1 MPASERATAGAV
13 RSAHVAH
20 FLPPDWGRVAR
31 LTAPALERAARDLA
45 APQVLI
51 LVPDAGAAVALARAL
66 APLEAAEGLHI
77 VAATTAS
84 RAKRLLA
91 AGRAQVIIGAPYALA
106 PSLGASVLKLDQVST
121 VMFAAADE
129 LDAADA
135 DLATVITEVPKG
147 ASRLLAALEAT
158 EGVETLI
165 ERYMHKA
172 RRVTDD
178 VTPAVEIAEGVTNLR
193 WLAVL
198 GSPVDAIPQVLD
210 DIDPPTAT
218 ILAFD
223 EATSDA
229 ASVLLHAIGHP
240 DESMARVSDAE
251 VAANTA
257 LVLVLG
263 IPTGTVWANVLA
275 AKPAQVVCIIAPR
288 QRAALQRL
296 AGEQQVLPFVPRAAV
311 LKARAAEARARAE
324 LRDVL
329 VSGVPSREVLAL
341 EPLIGEFDGLEI
353 AAAALRLLDKARASQ
368 EEAVRTAEGRVRA
381 LMKEQQAAERAD
393 APRESRG
400 GDREERGPRSFAPR
414 AGGDKPR
421 SFAPRGDRGDRGDK
435 PRGFAP
441 RGGGDKPRGF
451 APRGDRPERGDDR
464 GPRSR
469 GGEDFPLREP
479 SERAPRSYSPREGGD
494 KARGYVPRASAD
506 KPRGFAPR
514 GGAGADKP
522 RGFAPRGDKPGG
534 FAPRGGAG
542 GDKPR
547 GPRRDDDRG
556 PRGPRGPR

>member
-45 APQVLI
+45 ATQVLI

-66 APLEAAEGLHI
+66 APLDAADGLRV

-84 RAKRLLA
+84 RAKRLLGAGA
-91 AGRAQVIIGAPYALA
+91 AHVVIGAPFALA
-106 PSLGASVLKLDQVST
+106 PALSASVLKLDKVAT

-129 LDAADA
+129 LDAEDA
-135 DLATVITEVPKG
+135 DLAAVVTEVPKG
-147 ASRLLAALEAT
+147 ASRVLSALEAT

-172 RRVTDD
+172 RRVTED
-178 VTPAVEIAEGVTNLR
+178 VTAAIDSAEGVTNIR

-198 GSPVDAIPQVLD
+198 GSPADAVPQVLD
-210 DIDPPTAT
+210 DVDPPTAT
-218 ILAFD
+218 VV
-223 EATSDA
+223 ATDADA
-229 ASVLLHAIGHP
+229 AEAARAVLHAIGHG
-240 DESMARVSDAE
+240 DEAMARVSDGE

-257 LVLVLG
+257 LVVVLG
-263 IPTGTVWANVLA
+263 VPTGTVWAQVLA

-288 QRAALQRL
+288 QRASLQRL
-296 AGEQQVLPFVPRAAV
+296 AGEQPVLPFVPRSAV
-311 LKARAAEARARAE
+311 LKARAAEARARTE

-329 VSGVPSREVLAL
+329 VNGIPSREVLAL
-341 EPLIGEFDGLEI
+341 EPLISEFDGLEI
-353 AAAALRLLDKARASQ
+353 AAAALRLLEKARAAQ
-368 EEAVRTAEGRVRA
+368 DEAVRTAEGRVRA
-381 LMKEQQAAERAD
+381 LMKEQQAAEQA
-393 APRESRG
+393 ESRG
-400 GDREERGPRSFAPR
+400 GDRDERGPRSFAPR
-414 AGGDKPR
+414 GDKPRGFAPRGDKPRGFAPRGAGDKPR
-421 SFAPRGDRGDRGDK
+421 SFAPRGDRPDS
-435 PRGFAP
+435 
-441 RGGGDKPRGF
+441 
-451 APRGDRPERGDDR
+451 DR

-469 GGEDFPLREP
+469 GGDDFPLREP

-514 GGAGADKP
+514 GGSDKP
-522 RGFAPRGDKPGG
+522 RGFAPRGDGDKPRG
-534 FAPRGGAG
+534 FAPR

>member
-51 LVPDAGAAVALARAL
+51 VVPDAGAAVALARAVASL
-66 APLEAAEGLHI
+66 DAAADLRI

-91 AGRAQVIIGAPYALA
+91 AGTAQVVIGAPFALA
-106 PSLGASVLKLDQVST
+106 PALGASVLKLDQVST

-129 LDAADA
+129 LDADDA
-135 DLATVITEVPKG
+135 DLAAVVTEVPKG
-147 ASRLLAALEAT
+147 ASRILSALEAT
-158 EGVETLI
+158 AGVETLI

-178 VTPAVEIAEGVTNLR
+178 VTAAVEVAEGQTNLR
-193 WLAVL
+193 WLGVL
-198 GSPVDAIPQVLD
+198 GAPVDAIAQILD

-218 ILAFD
+218 VLAFD
-223 EATSDA
+223 DATSDA

-240 DESMARVSDAE
+240 DESMARVSTAD

-257 LVLVLG
+257 LVIVLG
-263 IPTGTVWANVLA
+263 VPTGTVWANILA
-275 AKPAQVVCIIAPR
+275 AKPAQVVCVIAPR
-288 QRAALQRL
+288 QRAALQRV
-296 AGEQQVLPFVPRAAV
+296 AGEQPVLPFVPRAAV
-311 LKARAAEARARAE
+311 LKARAAEARARTE

-329 VSGVPSREVLAL
+329 VQGIPSREVLAL

-353 AAAALRLLDKARASQ
+353 AAAALRLLEQARAAQ
-368 EEAVRTAEGRVRA
+368 DEAVRTAEGRVRA
-381 LMKEQQAAERAD
+381 QLKEQQAAERAD
-393 APRESRG
+393 APRDARG
-400 GDREERGPRSFAPR
+400 GDRG
-414 AGGDKPR
+414 PR
-421 SFAPRGDRGDRGDK
+421 SFAPRGDRGDRGD
-435 PRGFAP
+435 RSE
-441 RGGGDKPRGF
+441 KPRGF
-451 APRGDRPERGDDR
+451 APRGDKPRGFTPRSDDR
-464 GPRSR
+464 GPRAR
-469 GGEDFPLREP
+469 GGDAFPLREP
-479 SERAPRSYSPREGGD
+479 GERAPRGYAPREGGD

-506 KPRGFAPR
+506 KPRGFSPR
-514 GGAGADKP
+514 GGSDKP
-522 RGFAPRGDKPGG
+522 RGFAPRG
-534 FAPRGGAG
+534 GAG
-542 GDKPR
+542 SDKPR